1 MVVNP
6 EGLPEPAEPWAQ
18 NPWRIIRKS
27 LGLFVLYVTELVVEV
42 PKFELGIAEFTSK
55 GTLVLA
61 PETPKSS
68 QIVLIAVELNSKV
81 MESADKSVE
90 AMA

>member
-18 NPWRIIRKS
+18 NPWKIIRKS
-27 LGLFVLYVTELVVEV
+27 LGLLVLYVTELVVEV
-42 PKFELGIAEFTSK
+42 PPFVLGMAEFTSK

-61 PETPKSS
+61 PETPNSS
-68 QIVLIAVELNSKV
+68 QMVPTAVELNPKV
-81 MESADKSVE
+81 MESADSNTE
-90 AMA
+90 AIA